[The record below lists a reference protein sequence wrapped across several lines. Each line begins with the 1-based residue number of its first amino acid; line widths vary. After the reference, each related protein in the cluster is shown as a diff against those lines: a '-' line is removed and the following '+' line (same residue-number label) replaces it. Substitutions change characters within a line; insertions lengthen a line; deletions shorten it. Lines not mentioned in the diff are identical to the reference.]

1 MICDSADTY
10 RECNFEAVYW
20 AVVTLATVGYGDF
33 HPMTDIGRAISVIS
47 ALFGVAVVAL
57 PASIITA
64 GYLQEM
70 QELQSRSSASDEPP
84 KQNDPTA

>member
-1 MICDSADTY
+1 
-10 RECNFEAVYW
+10 
-20 AVVTLATVGYGDF
+20 
-33 HPMTDIGRAISVIS
+33 MTDIGRAISVIS

-70 QELQSRSSASDEPP
+70 QELQSRSSSSEDPP